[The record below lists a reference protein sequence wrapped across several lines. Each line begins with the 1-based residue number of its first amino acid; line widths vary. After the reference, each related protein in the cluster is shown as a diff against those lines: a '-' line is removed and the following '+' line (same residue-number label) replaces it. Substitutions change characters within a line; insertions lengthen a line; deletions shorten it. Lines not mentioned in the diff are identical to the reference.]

1 VIVIAASGFEL
12 EIHGMARPATKL
24 VNMAGSLNS
33 FVELRK
39 VLGRVVNAL
48 LRIDKT
54 CYYDF

>member
-1 VIVIAASGFEL
+1 
-12 EIHGMARPATKL
+12 

-39 VLGRVVNAL
+39 VLGRVVNVL